1 MRKSWRLITKK
12 RRIKCKEE
20 VEDRVK
26 AAEEAGWEAEAW
38 GRADTASALPVVPG
52 FRTSREDPAIRYP
65 VPSAEQ
71 K

>member
-1 MRKSWRLITKK
+1 LR
-12 RRIKCKEE
+12 CKEE

-38 GRADTASALPVVPG
+38 GQADTASALPVEPKR
-52 FRTSREDPAIRYP
+52 RTREEFP
-65 VPSAEQ
+65 VTKEHALNVGL